1 MISCLHD
8 PFLDGQL
15 ISTPHLYFL
24 YPVLIFANLFRS
36 LDSIGAQI
44 YKNRCP
50 WRSHE
55 AEPSSIMHRPYLNW
69 I

>member
-8 PFLDGQL
+8 PFLDGQF

-36 LDSIGAQI
+36 LDSMGAQI
-44 YKNRCP
+44 YKNR
-50 WRSHE
+50 
-55 AEPSSIMHRPYLNW
+55 
-69 I
+69 